1 MYIKTV
7 ARLSALLLA
16 FGILI
21 AGRAGA
27 QDEPTGLLC
36 NLLTHPEKCV
46 ISEPRPDFGW
56 IVNSRVP
63 NDWQSAFRI
72 LVASEPE
79 LLAKREGNFWD
90 SGKVVSAQSTNVIYA
105 GKPLASG
112 ASYWWCV
119 NTWNKDGKESG
130 FSAPQRFN
138 TGEFNWVKRARG
150 RPWIR
155 SPGGDCLRQISPDAS
170 AGKADLPAESAPFCP
185 ALSAQPGDACNNA

>member
-1 MYIKTV
+1 MDAKMDRKGEVCPASPFLKYYWRSEITV
-7 ARLSALLLA
+7 S
-16 FGILI
+16 
-21 AGRAGA
+21 
-27 QDEPTGLLC
+27 
-36 NLLTHPEKCV
+36 EKCV

-155 SPGGDCLRQISPDAS
+155 SPGGGLFTANIP
-170 AGKADLPAESAPFCP
+170 
-185 ALSAQPGDACNNA
+185 